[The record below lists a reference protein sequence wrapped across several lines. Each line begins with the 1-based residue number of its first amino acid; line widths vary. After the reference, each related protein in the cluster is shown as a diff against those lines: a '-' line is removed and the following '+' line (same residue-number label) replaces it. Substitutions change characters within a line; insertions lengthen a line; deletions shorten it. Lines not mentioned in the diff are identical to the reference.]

1 MRETRTRVCAIALAV
16 VLVLSVISVGAA
28 APALADDSP
37 PEVPAAY
44 YGEVTLNGEPAPVG
58 TEIVALVDGEERG
71 SVTVTEPGQF
81 GGPSI
86 DDDKLEVPGSSDDAG
101 ESVTFEVNGQELE
114 ADPAVEWESAD
125 LQEVTLTGDD
135 IGFPFIAATIDEDE
149 STLEVEP
156 NETATVVAEIEN
168 TGDAPGESAVEF
180 ELDGSLEEAV
190 ELELADGETETV
202 SFDVTLAE
210 EGEYEALV
218 RTVDDEATATV
229 SVATA
234 DPEPVPAPPAPP
246 APPDEP
252 DEPTDPPAIPVEPD
266 PNADYSEER
275 RAAFDP
281 EVGAST
287 VTFGDDSP
295 VTSITFQSEETIDV
309 LVQRYD
315 VAAPPKGVRQ
325 VPGDGLTLQR
335 ISVSEGFEKTAGTIR
350 LTISG
355 DEFDDDVDTD
365 ALTAYR
371 FDDVDGVWDPL
382 ESDVVEVGD
391 DRIVLDVETPRFS
404 YFAVAETAQPTAV
417 IDVHPDTTF
426 EEGETVTLSAENAEP
441 GSGEIESYEWILDG
455 TDVGDTETV
464 EVGSDLEP
472 GTYEVELTVTN
483 DAGNSDT
490 ATETLTVEEDEPPVD
505 DPPEDE
511 AYETEIVVTDSD
523 GEPIA
528 GATVEID
535 GETYTTDEDGVVTVE
550 LADGEYTA
558 TITADGFEDMTQDIT
573 VDGEDVAVA
582 TELASVEEDDGTSW
596 LTWLVVLLVIVALI
610 AGAYYVYTDR
620 SDESSR
626 NQ

>member
-1 MRETRTRVCAIALAV
+1 MRETRTRVCAIALMV

-44 YGEVTLNGEPAPVG
+44 YGEITINGEPAPVG
-58 TEIVALVDGEERG
+58 TEIIALVDGEERG
-71 SVTVTEPGQF
+71 SITVTEPGQF

-114 ADPAVEWESAD
+114 ANQAVEWESAD

-135 IGFPFIAATIDEDE
+135 IGFPFIEAAIDEAE

-156 NETATVVAEIEN
+156 NDTATVVVEIEN

-180 ELDGSLEEAV
+180 ELDGDLEETV
-190 ELELADGETETV
+190 ELELDDGETETV
-202 SFDVTLAE
+202 SFDVTLSE

-218 RTVDDEATATV
+218 RTVDDEASATI
-229 SVATA
+229 SVATD
-234 DPEPVPAPPAPP
+234 DPTPAPPAPP
-246 APPDEP
+246 ASPDDPDEP
-252 DEPTDPPAIPVEPD
+252 DEPTEPPAIPVEPD

-287 VTFGDDSP
+287 VTFSDDSP
-295 VTSITFQSEETIDV
+295 VVSIAFQSEESIDV

-355 DEFDDDVDTD
+355 DDDVDTD

-382 ESDVVEVGD
+382 ESEVVEVDD

-417 IDVHPDTTF
+417 IDVDPDTTF
-426 EEGETVTLSAENAEP
+426 EEGETVTLSAENADP
-441 GSGEIESYEWILDG
+441 GSGEMESYEWTLDG
-455 TDVGDTETV
+455 AVVGDTETV
-464 EVGSDLEP
+464 DIGSNLEP

-483 DAGNSDT
+483 DGGNSDS
-490 ATETLTVEEDEPPVD
+490 ATETLTVEEGEPPAD
-505 DPPEDE
+505 DPVGETH
-511 AYETEIVVTDSD
+511 ETEIAVTDSG

-550 LADGEYTA
+550 LENGEYTA
-558 TITADGFEDMTQDIT
+558 TITADGFEDSTQDIT
-573 VDGEDVAVA
+573 VDGEDVAIA

-596 LTWLVVLLVIVALI
+596 LIWFVVLLVIVALI
-610 AGAYYVYTDR
+610 AGAYYVYTER
-620 SDESSR
+620 GGELSGNR
-626 NQ
+626 